1 MKYRCKIYKEDKHAQ
16 IKLEVK
22 ARNEGGGNM
31 GESLMPTKS
40 KNVGAETIKNINV
53 MHERQG
59 QHCCWLVVQFL
70 RKHHKCHVTNYYLA
84 L

>member
-1 MKYRCKIYKEDKHAQ
+1 MLHFELEPAEDKHAQ

-22 ARNEGGGNM
+22 ARSDGGGVKYG

-40 KNVGAETIKNINV
+40 KNVGAENNQKYYV

-59 QHCCWLVVQFL
+59 QHCCWPCRSIF
-70 RKHHKCHVTNYYLA
+70 T
-84 L
+84 